1 MSNFFLREIRE
12 IDLRVL
18 WDIERVVHTPEV
30 TTRDEEGGGDT
41 ETSGESDLNVGSLS
55 PKVRAICLVRAAHGQ
70 RPKLLSS
77 RFTGVTSVMHS
88 PGPLKE
94 RRHRRSEAPR
104 SNGM

>member
-1 MSNFFLREIRE
+1 MGQEVPGPYGRYGTGTNEGRNLGSKSEQLFLREIRE

-55 PKVRAICLVRAAHGQ
+55 PKVRAICLVRADQ
-70 RPKLLSS
+70 RPTATL
-77 RFTGVTSVMHS
+77 
-88 PGPLKE
+88 
-94 RRHRRSEAPR
+94 
-104 SNGM
+104 